1 MYISIRKYKVKSAD
15 EPAKRVNAG
24 FLPIISKG
32 PGFIAYDVLNAGNN
46 VSASISIFETQA
58 GAEESNK
65 MAADWVG
72 KNIAELTTGGAPE
85 ITAGEASVSSG
96 K

>member
-1 MYISIRKYKVKSAD
+1 MYISIRKYKVTSA
-15 EPAKRVNAG
+15 EELAKRVNTG

-32 PGFIAYDVLNAGNN
+32 PGFISYYLLSSGDN
-46 VSASISIFETQA
+46 VVASVSVFETQA

-65 MAADWVG
+65 MAADWVS
-72 KNIAELTTGGAPE
+72 KNVAELVTGGAPE
-85 ITAGEASVSSG
+85 TTAGEVSAHSG

>member
-1 MYISIRKYKVKSAD
+1 MYISIRKYKVTSAD
-15 EPAKRVNAG
+15 ELAKRVKAG

-32 PGFIAYDVLNAGNN
+32 PGFIAYYVLNAGND
-46 VSASISIFETQA
+46 VSASVSIFETQA

-65 MAADWVG
+65 MAADWVS
-72 KNIAELTTGGAPE
+72 KNIAGLVTGGAPE
-85 ITAGEASVSSG
+85 ITAGEVSVSSG

>member
-1 MYISIRKYKVKSAD
+1 MFISIRKYKVNSAS
-15 EPAKRVNAG
+15 ELAKRVNEG

-32 PGFIAYDVLNAGNN
+32 PGFVSYYLLHSGDN
-46 VSASISIFETQA
+46 VVASVSVFETQA

-65 MAADWVG
+65 LAADWVS
-72 KNIAELTTGGAPE
+72 KNVAELITGGAPE
-85 ITAGEASVSSG
+85 ITAGEVSAHKS